1 MVHFHLHLSIP
12 SLTTCRSMAMPIY
25 ILSRSQ
31 AENTLQAQG
40 TVGCYLFR
48 KTSDNKVCLSALA
61 EKDCNLVCRHLLL
74 VENAEGKIKID
85 SLPNGCD
92 SFSSLKELEEYYWGN
107 EIHFQDGGASLNL
120 SVPVHF

>member
-1 MVHFHLHLSIP
+1 
-12 SLTTCRSMAMPIY
+12 MPIY

-31 AENTLQAQG
+31 AEDTLQAQG

-74 VENAEGKIKID
+74 IENAEGKVKID
-85 SLPNGCD
+85 SLPNGSDC
-92 SFSSLKELEEYYWGN
+92 FSSLKDLEEYYWGN
-107 EIHFQDGGASLNL
+107 DIHFQDGGASLNL
-120 SVPVHF
+120 SVPLHF